1 MIGQLKTAKSDAK
14 IGVSKMDQAM
24 LAKELAKAVI
34 SLQLDNVNRRVGFSV
49 LSNEE
54 VTGHYQTLIKHV
66 TMVVKVSG
74 DQLKPEFHDV
84 SNQIRQLEEIFM
96 SITLGEH
103 WDEDDLENNSRI
115 ASEFMT
121 LTLNKMF
128 S

>member
-1 MIGQLKTAKSDAK
+1 
-14 IGVSKMDQAM
+14 MDQAI